1 MGGVLLMKYRVTTSG
16 YGGEFV
22 QGTLPDTTATYWIER
37 GQDALE
43 NHLVLGDVKD
53 VPKEYDIYPWY
64 ENSNISHVN
73 GAEMSA
79 SNNISITVG
88 DTDEVVMEGNM
99 MDEWVTELAY
109 VLNDEPIKMPDNERL
124 LTNMSIEKGYWEY
137 ELIEDDQFDV
147 SKLKLLLISIDGSCV
162 LSHLSYGGQEL
173 GVDDGGTRGK
183 EFRVYWD

>member
-1 MGGVLLMKYRVTTSG
+1 MKYRVTTSG

-22 QGTLPDTTATYWIER
+22 QGTLPATTATYWIER
-37 GQDALE
+37 GQDTLE
-43 NHLVLGDVKD
+43 NHLVLGNVKD

-79 SNNISITVG
+79 SNNISITVD

-99 MDEWVTELAY
+99 MDEWVTERAY

-124 LTNMSIEKGYWEY
+124 ITNMSIEKGYWEY

-173 GVDDGGTRGK
+173 GVNDGGTRGK
-183 EFRVYWD
+183 EFRVYFDEY